1 MKFVFTDKKVN
12 IPNYIHNYAEKKV
25 GKLDRYFKE
34 DATAAI
40 TFSIEKDRNQ
50 VEVTIRSSGTIFRVS
65 ESSSD
70 MRASIDAAVASL
82 ERQFRKNKS
91 RLEKRLRQGAF
102 ERTIDEA
109 EVASFVPDGPEEGE
123 YRIVRTKTFIKPMTQ
138 EEAILQMNLLGHS
151 FFAFRNEDAG
161 SFAVVYRRNGGGT
174 TESSRT
180 RPDIALQ
187 RPPHFGAGVF
197 LPLLRGLAAGI
208 MKKIRNLEDKRMSR
222 EQVLSLLLQRE
233 RSICIRGGHEP
244 YPGDQPR
251 GGMEGH

>member
-123 YRIVRTKTFIKPMTQ
+123 YRIVRTKTFPIKPMTQ
-138 EEAILQMNLLGHS
+138 EEAILQMNLLEHE
-151 FFAFRNEDAG
+151 FFVFRNAEARDA
-161 SFAVVYRRNGGGT
+161 FTVVYRRKNGGY
-174 TESSRT
+174 
-180 RPDIALQ
+180 
-187 RPPHFGAGVF
+187 
-197 LPLLRGLAAGI
+197 GLI
-208 MKKIRNLEDKRMSR
+208 TDDK
-222 EQVLSLLLQRE
+222 
-233 RSICIRGGHEP
+233 
-244 YPGDQPR
+244 D
-251 GGMEGH
+251 

>member
-70 MRASIDAAVASL
+70 MRASL

-123 YRIVRTKTFIKPMTQ
+123 YRIVRTKTFPIKPMTQ

-151 FFAFRNEDAG
+151 FFAFRNEDADG
-161 SFAVVYRRNGGGT
+161 SFAVVYRRNDG
-174 TESSRT
+174 
-180 RPDIALQ
+180 DY
-187 RPPHFGAGVF
+187 
-197 LPLLRGLAAGI
+197 GI
-208 MKKIRNLEDKRMSR
+208 IED
-222 EQVLSLLLQRE
+222 ET
-233 RSICIRGGHEP
+233 
-244 YPGDQPR
+244 
-251 GGMEGH
+251 

>member
-123 YRIVRTKTFIKPMTQ
+123 YRIVRTKTFPIKPMTQ
-138 EEAILQMNLLGHS
+138 DEAILQMNLLGHS
-151 FFAFRNEDAG
+151 FFAFKNEDAG
-161 SFAVVYRRNGGGT
+161 GAFAVVYRRNDG
-174 TESSRT
+174 
-180 RPDIALQ
+180 DY
-187 RPPHFGAGVF
+187 
-197 LPLLRGLAAGI
+197 GI
-208 MKKIRNLEDKRMSR
+208 IEDAT
-222 EQVLSLLLQRE
+222 
-233 RSICIRGGHEP
+233 
-244 YPGDQPR
+244 
-251 GGMEGH
+251 

>member
-12 IPNYIHNYAEKKV
+12 IPNYIHNYAEEKE

-123 YRIVRTKTFIKPMTQ
+123 YRIVRTKTFPIKPMTQ

-151 FFAFRNEDAG
+151 FFAFRNEDADG
-161 SFAVVYRRNGGGT
+161 SFAVVYRRNDG
-174 TESSRT
+174 
-180 RPDIALQ
+180 DY
-187 RPPHFGAGVF
+187 
-197 LPLLRGLAAGI
+197 GI
-208 MKKIRNLEDKRMSR
+208 IED
-222 EQVLSLLLQRE
+222 ET
-233 RSICIRGGHEP
+233 
-244 YPGDQPR
+244 
-251 GGMEGH
+251 

>member
-1 MKFVFTDKKVN
+1 MKFVFTDKKVSL
-12 IPNYIHNYAEKKV
+12 PNYIHNYAEKKV

-123 YRIVRTKTFIKPMTQ
+123 YRIVRTKTFPIKPMTQ

-151 FFAFRNEDAG
+151 FFAFRNEDADG
-161 SFAVVYRRNGGGT
+161 SFAVVYRRNDG
-174 TESSRT
+174 
-180 RPDIALQ
+180 DY
-187 RPPHFGAGVF
+187 
-197 LPLLRGLAAGI
+197 GI
-208 MKKIRNLEDKRMSR
+208 IED
-222 EQVLSLLLQRE
+222 ET
-233 RSICIRGGHEP
+233 
-244 YPGDQPR
+244 
-251 GGMEGH
+251 

>member
-12 IPNYIHNYAEKKV
+12 IPNYIHNYVEKKV

-123 YRIVRTKTFIKPMTQ
+123 YRIVRTKTFPIKPMTQ

-151 FFAFRNEDAG
+151 FFAFRNEDADG
-161 SFAVVYRRNGGGT
+161 SFAVVYRRNDG
-174 TESSRT
+174 
-180 RPDIALQ
+180 DY
-187 RPPHFGAGVF
+187 
-197 LPLLRGLAAGI
+197 GI
-208 MKKIRNLEDKRMSR
+208 IED
-222 EQVLSLLLQRE
+222 ET
-233 RSICIRGGHEP
+233 
-244 YPGDQPR
+244 
-251 GGMEGH
+251 

>member
-12 IPNYIHNYAEKKV
+12 LPNYIHNYAEKKV

-123 YRIVRTKTFIKPMTQ
+123 YRIVRTKTFPIKPMTQ

-151 FFAFRNEDAG
+151 FFAFRNEDADG
-161 SFAVVYRRNGGGT
+161 SFAVVYRRNDG
-174 TESSRT
+174 
-180 RPDIALQ
+180 DY
-187 RPPHFGAGVF
+187 
-197 LPLLRGLAAGI
+197 GI
-208 MKKIRNLEDKRMSR
+208 IED
-222 EQVLSLLLQRE
+222 ET
-233 RSICIRGGHEP
+233 
-244 YPGDQPR
+244 
-251 GGMEGH
+251 

>member
-109 EVASFVPDGPEEGE
+109 EGASFVPDGPEEGE
-123 YRIVRTKTFIKPMTQ
+123 YRIVRTKTFPIKPMTQ

-151 FFAFRNEDAG
+151 FFAFRNEDADG
-161 SFAVVYRRNGGGT
+161 SFAVVYRRNDG
-174 TESSRT
+174 
-180 RPDIALQ
+180 DY
-187 RPPHFGAGVF
+187 
-197 LPLLRGLAAGI
+197 GI
-208 MKKIRNLEDKRMSR
+208 IED
-222 EQVLSLLLQRE
+222 ET
-233 RSICIRGGHEP
+233 
-244 YPGDQPR
+244 
-251 GGMEGH
+251 

>member
-123 YRIVRTKTFIKPMTQ
+123 YRIVRTKTFPIKPMSQ

-151 FFAFRNEDAG
+151 FFAFRNEDADG
-161 SFAVVYRRNGGGT
+161 SFAVVYRRNDG
-174 TESSRT
+174 
-180 RPDIALQ
+180 DY
-187 RPPHFGAGVF
+187 
-197 LPLLRGLAAGI
+197 GI
-208 MKKIRNLEDKRMSR
+208 IED
-222 EQVLSLLLQRE
+222 ET
-233 RSICIRGGHEP
+233 
-244 YPGDQPR
+244 
-251 GGMEGH
+251 

>member
-1 MKFVFTDKKVN
+1 MKFVFTDKKVTL
-12 IPNYIHNYAEKKV
+12 PNFIHKYAEKKV
-25 GKLDRYFKE
+25 GKLDRFFKE

-102 ERTIDEA
+102 ERTVDEA
-109 EVASFVPDGPEEGE
+109 EVASFVPEGPEEGE
-123 YRIVRTKTFIKPMTQ
+123 YKIVRTKTFPIKPMTQ

-161 SFAVVYRRNGGGT
+161 GSFAVVYRRNNG
-174 TESSRT
+174 
-180 RPDIALQ
+180 DY
-187 RPPHFGAGVF
+187 
-197 LPLLRGLAAGI
+197 GI
-208 MKKIRNLEDKRMSR
+208 IED
-222 EQVLSLLLQRE
+222 ET
-233 RSICIRGGHEP
+233 
-244 YPGDQPR
+244 
-251 GGMEGH
+251 

>member
-123 YRIVRTKTFIKPMTQ
+123 YRIVRTKTFPIKPMTQ
-138 EEAILQMNLLGHS
+138 EEAILQMNLLEHT
-151 FFAFRNEDAG
+151 FFAFRDEDNDGA
-161 SFAVVYRRNGGGT
+161 FAVVYKRTDGGY
-174 TESSRT
+174 
-180 RPDIALQ
+180 
-187 RPPHFGAGVF
+187 
-197 LPLLRGLAAGI
+197 GLI
-208 MKKIRNLEDKRMSR
+208 ED
-222 EQVLSLLLQRE
+222 QA
-233 RSICIRGGHEP
+233 
-244 YPGDQPR
+244 
-251 GGMEGH
+251 

>member
-40 TFSIEKDRNQ
+40 TFSVEKDRNQ

-102 ERTIDEA
+102 ERTVDEA
-109 EVASFVPDGPEEGE
+109 EVSSFVPEGPEEE
-123 YRIVRTKTFIKPMTQ
+123 YRIVRTKTFPIKPMTQ
-138 EEAILQMNLLGHS
+138 DEAILQMNLLGHS
-151 FFAFRNEDAG
+151 FFAFKNEDAG
-161 SFAVVYRRNGGGT
+161 GAFAVVYRRNDG
-174 TESSRT
+174 
-180 RPDIALQ
+180 DY
-187 RPPHFGAGVF
+187 
-197 LPLLRGLAAGI
+197 GI
-208 MKKIRNLEDKRMSR
+208 IEDAT
-222 EQVLSLLLQRE
+222 
-233 RSICIRGGHEP
+233 
-244 YPGDQPR
+244 
-251 GGMEGH
+251 

>member
-91 RLEKRLRQGAF
+91 RLEKRLRQGAV

-123 YRIVRTKTFIKPMTQ
+123 YRIVRTKTFPIKPMTQ

-151 FFAFRNEDAG
+151 FFAFRNEDADG
-161 SFAVVYRRNGGGT
+161 SFAVVYRRNDG
-174 TESSRT
+174 
-180 RPDIALQ
+180 DY
-187 RPPHFGAGVF
+187 
-197 LPLLRGLAAGI
+197 GI
-208 MKKIRNLEDKRMSR
+208 IED
-222 EQVLSLLLQRE
+222 ET
-233 RSICIRGGHEP
+233 
-244 YPGDQPR
+244 
-251 GGMEGH
+251 

>member
-40 TFSIEKDRNQ
+40 TFSVEKDRNQ

-102 ERTIDEA
+102 ERTVDEA
-109 EVASFVPDGPEEGE
+109 EVASFVPEGPEEGE
-123 YRIVRTKTFIKPMTQ
+123 YKIVRTKTFPIKPMTQ

-151 FFAFRNEDAG
+151 FFAFKNEDAGG
-161 SFAVVYRRNGGGT
+161 SFAVVYRRNNG
-174 TESSRT
+174 
-180 RPDIALQ
+180 DY
-187 RPPHFGAGVF
+187 
-197 LPLLRGLAAGI
+197 GI
-208 MKKIRNLEDKRMSR
+208 IED
-222 EQVLSLLLQRE
+222 ET
-233 RSICIRGGHEP
+233 
-244 YPGDQPR
+244 
-251 GGMEGH
+251 

>member
-12 IPNYIHNYAEKKV
+12 LPNYIHNYAEKKV
-25 GKLDRYFKE
+25 GKLDRFFKE

-50 VEVTIRSSGTIFRVS
+50 VEVTIRSNGTIFRVS

-123 YRIVRTKTFIKPMTQ
+123 YRIVRTKTFPIKPMTQ

-151 FFAFRNEDAG
+151 FFAFRNEDADG
-161 SFAVVYRRNGGGT
+161 SFAVVYRRNDG
-174 TESSRT
+174 
-180 RPDIALQ
+180 DY
-187 RPPHFGAGVF
+187 
-197 LPLLRGLAAGI
+197 GI
-208 MKKIRNLEDKRMSR
+208 IED
-222 EQVLSLLLQRE
+222 ET
-233 RSICIRGGHEP
+233 
-244 YPGDQPR
+244 
-251 GGMEGH
+251 

>member
-102 ERTIDEA
+102 ERTVDEA
-109 EVASFVPDGPEEGE
+109 EVASFVPEGPEEGE
-123 YRIVRTKTFIKPMTQ
+123 YKIVRTKTFPIKPMTQ
-138 EEAILQMNLLGHS
+138 DEAILQMNLLGHS

-161 SFAVVYRRNGGGT
+161 GSFAVVYRRNNG
-174 TESSRT
+174 
-180 RPDIALQ
+180 DY
-187 RPPHFGAGVF
+187 
-197 LPLLRGLAAGI
+197 GI
-208 MKKIRNLEDKRMSR
+208 IED
-222 EQVLSLLLQRE
+222 ET
-233 RSICIRGGHEP
+233 
-244 YPGDQPR
+244 
-251 GGMEGH
+251 

>member
-123 YRIVRTKTFIKPMTQ
+123 YRIVRTKTFPIKPMTQ

-161 SFAVVYRRNGGGT
+161 GSFAVVYRRNEG
-174 TESSRT
+174 
-180 RPDIALQ
+180 DY
-187 RPPHFGAGVF
+187 
-197 LPLLRGLAAGI
+197 GI
-208 MKKIRNLEDKRMSR
+208 IED
-222 EQVLSLLLQRE
+222 ET
-233 RSICIRGGHEP
+233 
-244 YPGDQPR
+244 
-251 GGMEGH
+251 

>member
-123 YRIVRTKTFIKPMTQ
+123 YRIVRTKTFPIKPMTQ

-161 SFAVVYRRNGGGT
+161 GSFAVVYRRNNG
-174 TESSRT
+174 
-180 RPDIALQ
+180 DY
-187 RPPHFGAGVF
+187 
-197 LPLLRGLAAGI
+197 GI
-208 MKKIRNLEDKRMSR
+208 IED
-222 EQVLSLLLQRE
+222 ET
-233 RSICIRGGHEP
+233 
-244 YPGDQPR
+244 
-251 GGMEGH
+251 